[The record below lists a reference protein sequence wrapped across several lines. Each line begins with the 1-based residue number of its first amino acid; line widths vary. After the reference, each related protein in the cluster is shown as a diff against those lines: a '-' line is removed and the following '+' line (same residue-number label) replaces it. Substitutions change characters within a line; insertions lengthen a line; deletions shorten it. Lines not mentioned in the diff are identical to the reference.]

1 MDLHKVDQPYRDI
14 LVMIFEELDEGYTD
28 TPHNGDE
35 EVDDEDSDEDTPT

>member
-1 MDLHKVDQPYRDI
+1 
-14 LVMIFEELDEGYTD
+14 MIFEELDEGYTD